1 MELLQLRYF
10 CALAESQHLSNTAKK
25 LMIAPPSLSL
35 TISKLEAELGVKLF
49 NREKRTIYLN
59 ENGRLFYSK
68 IKQSLELMDDAVREM
83 NEIRHQT
90 DNTIRIALTSPLI
103 WNQFFQEFQLSYPDI
118 RLDSTVISLDE
129 LNSSDFKYDFYGEW
143 LGESGWT
150 IERLGKLETTL
161 LLVSKLH
168 PYAARKT
175 IAVDELKNETFIT
188 LGTINPTTDYFVQ
201 KLCGALTVSN
211 QNES

>member
-68 IKQSLELMDDAVREM
+68 IKQSLELMDKSVNMESVFPG
-83 NEIRHQT
+83 IS
-90 DNTIRIALTSPLI
+90 IKLPG
-103 WNQFFQEFQLSYPDI
+103 YPAG
-118 RLDSTVISLDE
+118 LHG
-129 LNSSDFKYDFYGEW
+129 NF
-143 LGESGWT
+143 SG
-150 IERLGKLETTL
+150 
-161 LLVSKLH
+161 
-168 PYAARKT
+168 
-175 IAVDELKNETFIT
+175 
-188 LGTINPTTDYFVQ
+188 
-201 KLCGALTVSN
+201 
-211 QNES
+211 

>member
-1 MELLQLRYF
+1 MIRGTFFRGGNIMELLQLRYF

-129 LNSSDFKYDFYGEW
+129 LNSSDFKYDFLWGMAGI
-143 LGESGWT
+143 LMNQAG
-150 IERLGKLETTL
+150 RLKDWE
-161 LLVSKLH
+161 
-168 PYAARKT
+168 
-175 IAVDELKNETFIT
+175 N
-188 LGTINPTTDYFVQ
+188 
-201 KLCGALTVSN
+201 
-211 QNES
+211 